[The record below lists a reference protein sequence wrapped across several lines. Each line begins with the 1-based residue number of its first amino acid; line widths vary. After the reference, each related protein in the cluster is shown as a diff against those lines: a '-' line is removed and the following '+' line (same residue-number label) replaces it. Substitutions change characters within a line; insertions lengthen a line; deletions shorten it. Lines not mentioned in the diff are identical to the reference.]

1 MSFKDGRDRKYKH
14 TYIRLEVFA
23 NEIMQERET
32 KSHKEKKGRNKTIP
46 IVDDII
52 VQVGDIK
59 KST

>member
-1 MSFKDGRDRKYKH
+1 MVETGNTH